1 MTRPGIGQRSSYPVK
16 FANLTSEVPP
26 RPDHLWRR
34 STGERLTR
42 TLSARYYKDGAEILI
57 SMGDDGPPR
66 RLTCEECARLMGFS
80 RDHLG
85 FDFVIPDGVSDVQ
98 AYRQFGNSVV
108 VPQFTWIGSAI
119 RDQAGDVFAIR
130 MAGTPAR

>member
-1 MTRPGIGQRSSYPVK
+1 MELSGQVRKPDLRGPAEARPFVEAI
-16 FANLTSEVPP
+16 
-26 RPDHLWRR
+26 H
-34 STGERLTR
+34 GERLTR

-66 RLTCEECARLMGFS
+66 RLTREECARLMGFS
-80 RDHLG
+80 REHLA